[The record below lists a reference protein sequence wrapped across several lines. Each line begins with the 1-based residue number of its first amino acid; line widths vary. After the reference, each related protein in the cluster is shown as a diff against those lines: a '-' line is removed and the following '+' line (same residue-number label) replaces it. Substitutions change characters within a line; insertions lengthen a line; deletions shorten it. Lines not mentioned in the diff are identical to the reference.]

1 MEYIKIIEKEI
12 LKVGVF
18 TIDDWVW
25 NDNDTLVL
33 TTKPFF
39 EGTDDENHLEVE
51 YHRDSHKFTFTKV
64 YEHETMPYNLREN
77 DKRKFIDFMFRNC
90 GITKNNPIKQT
101 ISIDVWLDV
110 DEDAKVGDIQDFIKK
125 IKTNL
130 VSPNNDLV
138 ETSYVGDGYVTSYI

>member
-51 YHRDSHKFTFTKV
+51 YHRDSHEFTFTKV
-64 YEHETMPYNLREN
+64 YAHETMPYNLREE
-77 DKRKFIDFMFRNC
+77 DKRKFIDDNIVDIYSKKSLSRVSECFSLSCRSIKRSPEFVELIM
-90 GITKNNPIKQT
+90 GITGIIK
-101 ISIDVWLDV
+101 S
-110 DEDAKVGDIQDFIKK
+110 K
-125 IKTNL
+125 NL
-130 VSPNNDLV
+130 VRSFSLNIL
-138 ETSYVGDGYVTSYI
+138 SLIA